1 MAYGLDVEELYYA
14 DHQLVDKGILTTYK
28 ISLDIADEKEFE
40 LETPDFVME
49 ADDFWY
55 VPNTE
60 LGGIIDAYETNSE
73 DGIVK
78 YRGRS
83 FRGILNSKIVPT
95 GISSRMV
102 QGDITDVVNE
112 IITDCDLDDFVV
124 CDAPDIY
131 EDISTDVNG
140 YTIPFGSKM
149 YETITGIAAS
159 IGLNLVYTYSPN
171 DKMLHAVPILQQDYT
186 DYLMYSNVAGTYFT
200 IDKND
205 NVTNHLIII
214 GEDDETKERRMIH
227 LFADDGGQFQPF
239 ATVDVQISEAGGNE
253 TFVYK
258 DSHNELQPVDDSMYI
273 LDQRNK
279 IMHGVDEIAEVVEV
293 ALAVAT
299 KYKKLFERPKNWNT
313 KFGEYF
319 KLVQEKQDG
328 EIVSESFDNYE
339 ATENPPTYSL
349 VTQKPSNWNTN
360 YSSYFTRYWNQETQ
374 QYDYSA
380 VYAETELDYSAVIA
394 QKKQPIDWKYRYDE
408 YYYYMQPATHE
419 QLTQYSGVS
428 RTMFIKLKS
437 KPLDWNNNYSS
448 YYKKAF
454 TEVQLKKKSKKKR
467 AELIK
472 DCTKYKDAYYKA
484 VSLPKGKK
492 TVKFEKNKYYRAE
505 SYTVAPAFK
514 KNNTFHVPT
523 KVIVPTWD
531 STIYYKQN
539 PITYSVPI
547 FEEGKVYKQIED
559 HYEHLI
565 LSGIQ
570 EFEDLQKTTSQRMVL
585 EDYEVNIGD
594 IVGGKDEFTGTLI
607 IRAVTN
613 INVTIES
620 GILTMD
626 YEVSN

>member
-14 DHQLVDKGILTTYK
+14 DHQLVDKGVLVTYT
-28 ISLDIADEKEFE
+28 INLDMAEEKDFE
-40 LETPDFVME
+40 IETPDFVME

-60 LGGIIDAYETNSE
+60 IGGIIDEYETNSD

-83 FRGILNSKIVPT
+83 FRGILNSKIIDT

-102 QGDITDVVNE
+102 QGDITDVINE
-112 IITDCDLDDFVV
+112 LISDCDLDEFAV
-124 CDAPDIY
+124 CDEPDVY
-131 EDISTDVNG
+131 EDISTEVSD
-140 YTIPFGSKM
+140 YTIPFGARL
-149 YETITGIAAS
+149 YETITGIAGS
-159 IGLNLVYTYSPN
+159 IGLNLVYSYNPK
-171 DKMLHAVPILQQDYT
+171 DKMLHAMPILQQDYT

-200 IDKND
+200 IEKND
-205 NVTNHLIII
+205 NVTNHLILL
-214 GEDDETKERRMIH
+214 GSDEETKERRVIH
-227 LFADDGGQFQPF
+227 LFADDGGQYQPF
-239 ATVDVQISEAGGNE
+239 ATVDVQISDANGAE

-258 DSHNELQPVDDSMYI
+258 DNHNELQPVEDSMYI

-279 IMHGVDEIAEVVEV
+279 VMSGVDEITEVVEA
-293 ALAVAT
+293 ALGVET
-299 KYKKLFERPKNWNT
+299 KYKKLFKRPSDWAT
-313 KFGEYF
+313 KFGAYF
-319 KLVQEKQDG
+319 QLVQEVQDG
-328 EIVSESFDNYE
+328 EIVSESFDNIE
-339 ATENPPTYSL
+339 AIENPPTYTL
-349 VTQKPSNWNTN
+349 LTAKPSNWNKN
-360 YSSYFTRYWNQETQ
+360 YSDYYTRHWNQETQ
-374 QYDYSA
+374 QYDYSS
-380 VYAETELDYSAVIA
+380 VQAETELNYSAVKA

-408 YYYYMQPATHE
+408 YYYYLQPASHE

-428 RTMFIKLKS
+428 KTMFIKLKS

-454 TEVQLKKKSKKKR
+454 TEVQLKKKSKKKQ
-467 AELIK
+467 AELLK
-472 DCTKYKDAYYKA
+472 NCTKYKDAYYKP
-484 VSLPKGKK
+484 VELPKGKK
-492 TVKFEKNKYYRAE
+492 SVKFEKNKYYRAE
-505 SYTVAPAFK
+505 SYTVAPKFL
-514 KNNTFHVPT
+514 KNNCYHVPT
-523 KVIVPTWD
+523 KVVVPTWD

-539 PITYSVPI
+539 PITYSAPA

-559 HYEHLI
+559 HYEQLI
-565 LSGIQ
+565 LSGIK
-570 EFEDLQKTTSQRMVL
+570 EFEDLQKSTSQRMVL

-594 IVGGKDEFTGTLI
+594 IVGGRDEFTGTLI